1 MSSIAKEILSKAGQ
15 SLPVITKST
24 QPRNLYRT
32 LKVMDNNGLGEH
44 VTTTKLLNKGFQ
56 DCYYKVTSVRFRG
69 PELNHGKAYGVEVWK
84 GKVLNNG
91 APVEIR
97 GGLKWNWVKY
107 RPSAEHV
114 EAIPKEKQASLSAA
128 HLLAAGDQENDHSDE
143 EEYEHTKKRLRD
155 TQYELATTRTELERR
170 IIQLEETVQRAEV
183 QEKKLRSRI
192 DTLEGH
198 RRILY
203 TQEKETT
210 KKLQDLEDE
219 TTRTKAC
226 FEEDLT
232 ANDEIIKGLREEN
245 MDLKERLF
253 QLQEQSRATESTLT
267 QRVRALVSTH
277 AHHEKLLAETRGNSE
292 SQNTLVLEKHQQL
305 TEALAKILDLEAQ
318 NRQLRQNMQGL
329 EDAARIERELKN
341 QMTYIKQLE
350 GQNRQLSVECK
361 HFKQLYQ
368 NVEVLKEEKASM
380 EQKLKM
386 LDELGFKCAK
396 LEVENGVLKKEKEQW
411 TVFLRQGDMTDY
423 KAPYELAKAVA
434 QLRAEKATLLLAKG
448 ESDATLKN
456 NHRRIEQLEQQIRE
470 VMHTVAS
477 QEEICREEASKA
489 LVAQRSK
496 DLALRDAQNLRDLLK
511 TYDMEEKTLMGGNYD
526 AQKTARIEQLEALV
540 QEYREKLDAAIASS
554 ATTVFQ
560 QNSVGTGAQSLLE
573 TIQKTTEGVYA
584 QLSTDNKRLTED
596 KLKLQQNLE
605 ILRKENESLEA
616 KLVEHEIAMGAGA
629 FNPATSRI
637 LEINDSPA
645 NRHQAIRQKVLDDLK
660 EENRALLEAYKALQQ
675 QRQQLQDQPTS
686 ENIEMVPMAS
696 LERLQSEL
704 DRIQQELAVNEKK
717 ISRLKSSWRDKADE
731 FRQAVH
737 SLLGYKLNYLED
749 GRVEMISA
757 YAAQE
762 DQSFVFR
769 SGQNDEGSMQ
779 LVGTGSH
786 AFMEDFKEEFEFW
799 VNGLGSIPAFLS
811 RVTLRL
817 AESQAGISQEQQQQT
832 LQPPQQRPTTDSNAH
847 QSSNPFSRL
856 ANQEAVPSSAGTPT
870 DLTQGSDM
878 IMDL

>member
-1 MSSIAKEILSKAGQ
+1 M
-15 SLPVITKST
+15 
-24 QPRNLYRT
+24 
-32 LKVMDNNGLGEH
+32 
-44 VTTTKLLNKGFQ
+44 
-56 DCYYKVTSVRFRG
+56 
-69 PELNHGKAYGVEVWK
+69 
-84 GKVLNNG
+84 
-91 APVEIR
+91 
-97 GGLKWNWVKY
+97 
-107 RPSAEHV
+107 
-114 EAIPKEKQASLSAA
+114 IPKEKQASLSAS
-128 HLLAAGDQENDHSDE
+128 HLLAAGDQENDHSSIRRLTPRTRTHSAVDE
-143 EEYEHTKKRLRD
+143 DEYEHTKKRLRD

-210 KKLQDLEDE
+210 KKLQELEDE
-219 TTRTKAC
+219 ATRTKAR

-232 ANDEIIKGLREEN
+232 ANDEIIKSLREEN

-253 QLQEQSRATESTLT
+253 QLQEQSRATESELT
-267 QRVRALVSTH
+267 QRVKALMSTH
-277 AHHEKLLAETRGNSE
+277 AHNEKLLAETRGNSE
-292 SQNTLVLEKHQQL
+292 SQSSIILEKHQQL
-305 TEALAKILDLEAQ
+305 TEALAKILDLEDQ

-329 EDAARIERELKN
+329 EDAARIQRELKN

-386 LDELGFKCAK
+386 LDELGYKCAK
-396 LEVENGVLKKEKEQW
+396 LEVENGVYKKEKEQW

-423 KAPYELAKAVA
+423 NAPYEMAKTIA
-434 QLRAEKATLLLAKG
+434 QLRAEKASLLLAKG
-448 ESDATLKN
+448 ETEAALKSSN
-456 NHRRIEQLEQQIRE
+456 RRIEQLEQQVKEI
-470 VMHTVAS
+470 MQTVVS
-477 QEEICREEASKA
+477 QEEFCRREASKA
-489 LVAQRSK
+489 LAAQRSR
-496 DLALRDAQNLRDLLK
+496 DLALREAQNLRDQLR
-511 TYDMEEKTLMGGNYD
+511 TYDTEEKTFMGGNYD
-526 AQKTARIEQLEALV
+526 AQKTARIEQLEGLV
-540 QEYREKLDAAIASS
+540 EEYRNKLEAALASP
-554 ATTVFQ
+554 AIVTPQDTVG
-560 QNSVGTGAQSLLE
+560 SGALKLLE
-573 TIQKTTEGVYA
+573 TIQKETEGQFVR
-584 QLSTDNKRLTED
+584 LSSDNKRLTED
-596 KLKLQQNLE
+596 KLKLQENIEMLQ
-605 ILRKENESLEA
+605 KENASLEA
-616 KLVEHEIAMGAGA
+616 KLLEHEIAIGAGA

-637 LEINDSPA
+637 LEIKDSPA
-645 NRHQAIRQKVLDDLK
+645 NRHQAIRQKMLDDLK
-660 EENRALLEAYKALQQ
+660 AENQALLETYKNLQQ
-675 QRQQLQDQPTS
+675 QQQQQQQDQQTS
-686 ENIEMVPMAS
+686 NVEMVPMAS
-696 LERLQSEL
+696 FERLQAEL
-704 DRIQQELAVNEKK
+704 DRVQQELAVNEKK
-717 ISRLKSSWRDKADE
+717 MSRLKSSWRDKADE

-749 GRVEMISA
+749 GRVELISA

-769 SGQNDEGSMQ
+769 SGQNDQGSMQ

-817 AESQAGISQEQQQQT
+817 AENQAGISQAQQQ
-832 LQPPQQRPTTDSNAH
+832 PSTDESTPYNG
-847 QSSNPFSRL
+847 SPFERL
-856 ANQEAVPSSAGTPT
+856 AAQRVTSSSAGAAT

-878 IMDL
+878 VMDM